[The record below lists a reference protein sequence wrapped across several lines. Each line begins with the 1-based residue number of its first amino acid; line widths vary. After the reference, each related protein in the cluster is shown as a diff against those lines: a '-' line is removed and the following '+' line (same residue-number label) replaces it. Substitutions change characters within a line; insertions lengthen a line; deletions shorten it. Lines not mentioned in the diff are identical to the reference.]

1 MIRIAVVPTIVWI
14 VLNAVLG
21 IILLGIGVGLRVLV
35 PIVVD
40 R

>member
-1 MIRIAVVPTIVWI
+1 MWVALVPTIVWI

-35 PIVVD
+35 PIAVD